1 MLSIRG
7 VARMFKSIDKN
18 GNRQI
23 DMEEL
28 YYGLRALGLTL
39 TEEEAF
45 EVLKVFDKDKNGNIS
60 FDEFLRALKG
70 DLNNFRIELIKKAYQ
85 RLDVN

>member
-1 MLSIRG
+1 
-7 VARMFKSIDKN
+7 
-18 GNRQI
+18 
-23 DMEEL
+23 MEEL
-28 YYGLRALGLTL
+28 YYGLRSLGLTL